1 VFAEICEDT
10 IAGLGEGLG
19 DAGYDLVQ
27 AASPSK
33 LFAKI
38 GRSTMT
44 GMAQG
49 ILSASG
55 RVYDAMES
63 VINSSAIAPAM
74 SMNATM
80 RAPEVGAG
88 GNSVSF
94 GDVYLSDR
102 LDLATLK
109 SYVQSMILER

>member
-1 VFAEICEDT
+1 
-10 IAGLGEGLG
+10 
-19 DAGYDLVQ
+19 
-27 AASPSK
+27 
-33 LFAKI
+33 
-38 GRSTMT
+38 MT

-63 VINSSAIAPAM
+63 VINSSAITPAM
-74 SMNATM
+74 NMNATV
-80 RAPEVGAG
+80 RAPEVSAG
-88 GNSVSF
+88 GSSVNF